1 MLDFLA
7 KSYIQVNRKM
17 KYKFKLKPYAHQ
29 FTALEKSWNRDTF
42 AYFMEM
48 GTGKTKVLIDNL
60 AMLYD
65 KGKVDGALIVAPK
78 GVVGTWYNQ
87 ELPIHL
93 PDHIENVTVLWQA
106 NINKKQ
112 QDKLDQLFK
121 TGHELHILVMNVEAF
136 STDKGRLFAAKFLRS
151 HKSLMAIDESTTIKN
166 PKAKRTKNI
175 LSLSPIC
182 KYRRVMTGSPVTKN
196 PLDLYTQCQFLDIH
210 HLGHESYYS
219 FRNRYALMKSANI
232 SGRSINLVVGYQNLG
247 ELSDKLKPFSYRVLK
262 EDCLDLPDKIYIKR
276 EIQLT
281 DEQKKLYKQMRQEA
295 LATLNGKTVTT
306 MTALT
311 QLMRLHQIT
320 CGHFSADDGTI
331 QEVKN
336 NRLSELLDVLEEVEG
351 KAIIWA
357 HYQHDVMNI
366 YKLLEDKY
374 GPGSVVHYYGK
385 TLPEQRDYAIK
396 NFKNND
402 KVRFFVGTPQT
413 GGYGITLVQANTVIY
428 YSNGYDLEKR
438 MQSEDRAHR
447 IGQKST
453 VTYVDIIAQ
462 ETVDTKIVKAL
473 RKKINIASKV
483 MGEEL
488 RDWI

>member
-1 MLDFLA
+1 M
-7 KSYIQVNRKM
+7 N
-17 KYKFKLKPYAHQ
+17 YKFKMKPYAHQ
-29 FTALEKSWNRDTF
+29 LTALEKSWHKDTF

-65 KGKVDGALIVAPK
+65 KGRVDGALIVAPK

-87 ELPIHL
+87 ELPAHL
-93 PDHIENVTVLWQA
+93 PDHIENVTVLWRSH
-106 NINKKQ
+106 INKKQ
-112 QDKLDQLFK
+112 QDKLDELFK
-121 TGHELHILVMNVEAF
+121 TGQDLHILVMNVEAF
-136 STDKGRLFAAKFLRS
+136 STDKGRNFAAKFLRS

-175 LSLSPIC
+175 LSLAELAR
-182 KYRRVMTGSPVTKN
+182 YRRIMTGSPVTRN
-196 PLDLYTQCQFLDIH
+196 PLDLYTQCYFLDPF
-210 HLGHESYYS
+210 HLNHTSYYS
-219 FRNRYALMKSANI
+219 FRNRYAVMKSANI
-232 SGRSINLVVGYQNLG
+232 SGRSINLVVGYQNLS

-262 EDCLDLPDKIYIKR
+262 DDCLDLPDKIYMKR
-276 EIQLT
+276 EVQLT
-281 DEQKKLYKQMRQEA
+281 DEQKKLYNQMKQQA
-295 LATLNGKTVTT
+295 LAVLNGKTVTT
-306 MTALT
+306 VTALT

-331 QEVKN
+331 QEIKN
-336 NRLSELLDVLEEVEG
+336 NRLAELLDVLEEVEG

-357 HYQHDVMNI
+357 HYQHDVKNI

-374 GPGSVVHYYGK
+374 GPGSVVHYYGE
-385 TLPEQRDYAIK
+385 TLPEQRDYAIR
-396 NFKNND
+396 NFKEND
-402 KVRFFVGTPQT
+402 KVRFFIGTPAT

-447 IGQKST
+447 IGQKKK
-453 VTYVDIIAQ
+453 VTYIDLIA
-462 ETVDTKIVKAL
+462 EDTVDTKIVKSL
-473 RKKINIASKV
+473 RKKIDIASKV

-488 RDWI
+488 KAWI